1 MGIDH
6 RRMARSG
13 GGIGVG
19 PLLLY
24 AVLAAGL
31 ACAILIP
38 RGNSYWNFSDG
49 VYLYSANAVLHGQQ
63 LYTDFASAQPPP
75 LYYVGAAILSVG
87 DSAASFRTL
96 LALVNVLTGLTVLIA
111 VYRLTGRPYLAVITG
126 ALALLT
132 PRALHDAANLLP
144 ETFAAPLVMSAA
156 ILASRR
162 TTAAIGGAIAA
173 VAVAFK
179 LAFLLPAG
187 ALLVAAADRRRYLA
201 GMLVAGVAL
210 AGVFLAAF
218 GGSLLDEVIT
228 AQREVGLTSLSFI
241 WDEVQQAAWNLLPFV
256 VPATAAWLL
265 RGCSPDPALL
275 RTLSWAALGSLAVFV
290 TIIKYGAYINLAVVV
305 EPPLLALSAAGVA
318 WAWESRSAIKGIAR
332 VGTAV
337 GALLLA
343 LGVAQAGGL
352 LFSPSAPWPFARP
365 GSSSTLG
372 WKDSP
377 SQVDAELARIARC
390 PSRLAYSGPPYFA
403 FLAHRRM
410 PGGQGDPFITANAP
424 INAGFLGRAR
434 HDRPRCPGERGR

>member
-1 MGIDH
+1 
-6 RRMARSG
+6 MARSCST
-13 GGIGVG
+13 
-19 PLLLY
+19 P
-24 AVLAAGL
+24 LAAGL

-111 VYRLTGRPYLAVITG
+111 VYRLTGRPYLAVISG

-179 LAFLLPAG
+179 LAFLLPRRTPRRRRRSASIPRRHARRRSRVGRRLPGGLRRLAAG
-187 ALLVAAADRRRYLA
+187 RGHHRSARGRPHLPVVHLGRGPAGGLESPAVCRPGHRGLAPARVLAGSRPPAHALLGRSRVP
-201 GMLVAGVAL
+201 GGVRHDDQ
-210 AGVFLAAF
+210 V
-218 GGSLLDEVIT
+218 
-228 AQREVGLTSLSFI
+228 
-241 WDEVQQAAWNLLPFV
+241 
-256 VPATAAWLL
+256 
-265 RGCSPDPALL
+265 
-275 RTLSWAALGSLAVFV
+275 
-290 TIIKYGAYINLAVVV
+290 GAYINLAVVV